1 MPGLPVRLSAMDKN
15 NNKAEAQPANEP
27 AQTINEVARLLAHMP
42 ATPAQVNDY
51 ETDTAHMQPYRL
63 PCGGVGW
70 RAIPIVKEN
79 RLNKGRDNG

>member
-1 MPGLPVRLSAMDKN
+1 MDKN

-27 AQTINEVARLLAHMP
+27 AQNINDVERLTEHMP
-42 ATPAQVNDY
+42 VTLIQVNDY

-70 RAIPIVKEN
+70 RAIPIVKDEE
-79 RLNKGRDNG
+79 RMEKLADNYRAFGDC